1 MWLKNQSVVIS
12 LVKLLEILLNCPFH
26 MQGKRNIQD
35 ATSQVTQH
43 QTVLTNFM
51 RKSQSRLQK
60 KEVTHD
66 ETIKLKFIIINWKWI
81 ISVGNGFRQVHH
93 KFALRFDHTM
103 FSFFRYCY
111 CNWHHHLISVHQG
124 PWNYHLIAIPTNSLW
139 YGWLIET
146 NHWTILLWGF
156 YQIWRWQS
164 CGIEWAETCHL
175 VIKCVQYCWIKLYY
189 FQTFR
194 FWDLV
199 LQERTTG
206 SNIWESFQHPSNAM
220 LPNMKLRIDKV
231 TGKKVKLTS
240 WKSPSDPHNGSF
252 SLSVER
258 LSIPEVFIWNQTRPL
273 WRTNPWNG
281 KEMSNTFFGK

>member
-1 MWLKNQSVVIS
+1 MDIEELGLVIMWL
-12 LVKLLEILLNCPFH
+12 LRYHLWLREILWLFMVFWEVC
-26 MQGKRNIQD
+26 
-35 ATSQVTQH
+35 
-43 QTVLTNFM
+43 TV
-51 RKSQSRLQK
+51 
-60 KEVTHD
+60 
-66 ETIKLKFIIINWKWI
+66 
-81 ISVGNGFRQVHH
+81 
-93 KFALRFDHTM
+93 RFSYI
-103 FSFFRYCY
+103 FSP
-111 CNWHHHLISVHQG
+111 G
-124 PWNYHLIAIPTNSLW
+124 EE
-139 YGWLIET
+139 G
-146 NHWTILLWGF
+146 
-156 YQIWRWQS
+156 
-164 CGIEWAETCHL
+164 GIEWAETCHL

-199 LQERTTG
+199 LQEITTG

-281 KEMSNTFFGK
+281 KEMFEHFFREVQEIGLIVYGYDR